1 MPEVIGPRA
10 LFREAR
16 EQFHADLLQTV
27 LTVNA
32 QGVWTN
38 ADKDSRASCVISA
51 RMAELLRAETVA
63 ERLAGQTSGRRFEEL
78 VAAFVRSTFCPLNH
92 LRPGQ
97 WAVEQIS
104 GRGRVETLARFAQ
117 FSHLRA
123 IAEAVRGNVQL
134 AAAIGNEYAIKP
146 DVVVY
151 RGPESDDAIN
161 APGLIVDDELATR
174 APLRAS
180 FNQQPILH
188 ASISCKWTMRSDRS
202 QNARSEALN
211 LIRHRKGTVPHIV
224 AVVAEPMPS
233 RISSVALGT
242 GDLDCV
248 YHFALYELQQAVQ
261 EVGSEDAQ
269 ETLQIMVEGGR
280 LKDISDLP
288 LDLAV

>member
-1 MPEVIGPRA
+1 MPDLIGPQA

-16 EQFHADLLQTV
+16 EKYHADLLESV

-38 ADKDSRASCVISA
+38 ADKDSRASCAIAA
-51 RMAELLRAETVA
+51 RIAELLRAETVA
-63 ERLAGQTSGRRFEEL
+63 ERLAGQTSGNRFEGL
-78 VAAFVRSTFCPLNH
+78 VAEFVRTTFCPLHH
-92 LRPGQ
+92 LRPGD
-97 WAVEQIS
+97 WTVEQIS
-104 GRGRVETLARFAQ
+104 GRGRVETLARFTQ
-117 FSHLRA
+117 FSHLSA
-123 IAEAVRGNVQL
+123 IAEAVRGNIQL

-151 RGPESDDAIN
+151 RRPEPDDAIN
-161 APGLIVDDELATR
+161 APALVVDEEIATR
-174 APLRAS
+174 TVLREC
-180 FNQQPILH
+180 FNQRPILH

-248 YHFALYELQQAVQ
+248 YHFALYELQQAVR
-261 EVGSEDAQ
+261 EVGSEEAQ
-269 ETLQIMVEGGR
+269 EILQIMVEGGR

-288 LDLAV
+288 LDLAI